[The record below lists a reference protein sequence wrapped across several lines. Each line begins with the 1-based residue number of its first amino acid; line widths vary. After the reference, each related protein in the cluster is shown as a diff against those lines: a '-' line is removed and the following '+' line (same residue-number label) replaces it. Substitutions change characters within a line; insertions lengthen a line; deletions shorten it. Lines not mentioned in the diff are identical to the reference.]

1 MFDINSYLSYYESM
15 KSIDN
20 ISMLFSYVRKLQS
33 IRQGH
38 ISESLGIAQ
47 SSVARFEAMKAT
59 LSLGTIE
66 RIAPLLNI
74 DPLYVSGESGNP
86 FKSDKL
92 IKMLLPE
99 GLGSG
104 IDFSILY
111 FLAEKNLVL
120 NLGLLVAPMKY
131 YQKIFSVGALENP
144 VYAIALKDQMG
155 NHFIFRRKANYPLF
169 GERELQIKLQE
180 ISNQYDHKI
189 SVEMKR
195 IDEDL
200 TKKIKSWTVGIED
213 IEPLFQHIEDPLIP
227 TEKEIELLRA
237 LREPNADP
245 RRIIKDFL
253 KK

>member
-1 MFDINSYLSYYESM
+1 MF
-15 KSIDN
+15 
-20 ISMLFSYVRKLQS
+20 R
-33 IRQGH
+33 
-38 ISESLGIAQ
+38 
-47 SSVARFEAMKAT
+47 ARAV
-59 LSLGTIE
+59 I
-66 RIAPLLNI
+66 LLNLRSSLRCCC
-74 DPLYVSGESGNP
+74 PKVWGVV
-86 FKSDKL
+86 L
-92 IKMLLPE
+92 ILA
-99 GLGSG
+99 S
-104 IDFSILY
+104 SISWQ
-111 FLAEKNLVL
+111 KNLLL

-180 ISNQYDHKI
+180 ISNQYDHEI

-200 TKKIKSWTVGIED
+200 TKKIKNWTVGKED

-245 RRIIKDFL
+245 QRIIKDFL